1 MRILLILLSL
11 YLGTF
16 HASAQSDFPSFEELQ
31 RRMMDLQR
39 QMMQEF
45 RAHPFGRLDMPS
57 EGRDSSTHFFRFD
70 TTFSWSG
77 KDGFFHLDTTLS
89 DGSTM
94 QFFRFSPSE
103 DGQEGGGNWMQS
115 FEQMFGDMMGSP
127 RKPRTPRDN
136 FPKDDGSAEPSE
148 DDLLPEERLR
158 QAEKAPADTEKTQT
172 QETPK
177 NTPAKKPKIST
188 VRS

>member
-1 MRILLILLSL
+1 MRILLILLFL
-11 YLGTF
+11 CLGTF

-57 EGRDSSTHFFRFD
+57 EGRDSSAHFFRFD
-70 TTFSWSG
+70 TTFSWGG
-77 KDGFFHLDTTLS
+77 KDGFFHMDTTLS

-94 QFFRFSPSE
+94 QFFRFSPFGN
-103 DGQEGGGNWMQS
+103 DQNGGGDWMQG

-136 FPKDDGSAEPSE
+136 FPKDDGGTEPSE

-158 QAEKAPADTEKTQT
+158 QAEKAPAETEKPPT
-172 QETPK
+172 QESSK
-177 NTPAKKPKIST
+177 NTPTKKPKIST
-188 VRS
+188 VRI